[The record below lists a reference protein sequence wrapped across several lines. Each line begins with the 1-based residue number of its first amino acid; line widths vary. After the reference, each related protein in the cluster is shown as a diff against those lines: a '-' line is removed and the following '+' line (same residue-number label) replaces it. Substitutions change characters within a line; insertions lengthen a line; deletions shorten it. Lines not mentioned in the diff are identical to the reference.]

1 MEHVPH
7 KIVFASLR
15 LLFAG
20 VQVRHTGI
28 LQEQHFFFDSLALQL
43 AFSQTSEASIRVRLL
58 FLPML
63 TLADLVLCLVFAFS
77 KHSLQGQSA
86 SSSS

>member
-1 MEHVPH
+1 ML
-7 KIVFASLR
+7 FASLR
-15 LLFAG
+15 FLFAG

-28 LQEQHFFFDSLALQL
+28 LQEKHFFFESLALQL
-43 AFSQTSEASIRVRLL
+43 DLSQTLEASILVRLL

-63 TLADLVLCLVFAFS
+63 TLADLALCLVVAFS